1 MLVISH
7 YSCLINSP
15 DWYTWTECKQS
26 VYFGVIGYVTALR
39 KLGLRTPA
47 RYPTSQPARQTSMKG
62 GDPDTPSTA
71 LFASSSTTALD
82 NNRRVKCTSEPAII
96 KLNACDQKLK
106 RHSRSSVNV
115 RSCNHESWVFASINF
130 FYMKI
135 FYLKMLWMSLLIE
148 LLLSAMLQQQ
158 CSFHLHQYLFFFFF
172 IYILYKFESEK
183 LIKIELAWSSNK
195 QEFMYI
201 GEKNVIDDFLC
212 LKSKIL

>member
-7 YSCLINSP
+7 YSCLINNP

-26 VYFGVIGYVTALR
+26 VYFGVIAYVTTLR

-96 KLNACDQKLK
+96 KLNACDRKLK

-115 RSCNHESWVFASINF
+115 RSCNHESWVFPSINF
-130 FYMKI
+130 
-135 FYLKMLWMSLLIE
+135 
-148 LLLSAMLQQQ
+148 
-158 CSFHLHQYLFFFFF
+158 LFFFLREGRTNF
-172 IYILYKFESEK
+172 LS
-183 LIKIELAWSSNK
+183 
-195 QEFMYI
+195 
-201 GEKNVIDDFLC
+201 KNVSNVELNFFYC
-212 LKSKIL
+212 LVML